1 MHHGIG
7 VFIWATGSEEDLT
20 VEADEPVSVVPTT
33 GARGNRSAGS
43 A

>member
-1 MHHGIG
+1 MRHGIG

-20 VEADEPVSVVPTT
+20 IDADEPPFVVPIA
-33 GARGNRSAGS
+33 GAKGNGPAGS